1 MPTCRL
7 VGFAGIGPLFENMSI
22 AAIEQAELAKGQL
35 TLADFDE
42 RFQRTITIMRQGGY
56 DGTD

>member
-7 VGFAGIGPLFENMSI
+7 VGFAGAGPLFENMSI
-22 AAIEQAELAKGQL
+22 AAIEQAELSKGQL

-42 RFQRTITIMRQGGY
+42 RFQRIIETR
-56 DGTD
+56 

>member
-1 MPTCRL
+1 MVTCRL
-7 VGFAGIGPLFENMSI
+7 VGFAGIGPLFEDMSF
-22 AAIEQAELAKGQL
+22 AAIEQAELSKGQL

-42 RFQRTITIMRQGGY
+42 CFQRIINVLQRGEG